1 MWSNGYAESYVSVV
15 EFMHLHSF
23 FFYISLQ
30 SAMIAVSPDN
40 TSDFNSIV
48 LNVNNS
54 AEFGLETEY
63 DIQTG
68 GKAVVIQNS
77 HAVAGTA
84 SY

>member
-1 MWSNGYAESYVSVV
+1 
-15 EFMHLHSF
+15 MHFHIYIYIF
-23 FFYISLQ
+23 FFYFLKYIPLQ

-40 TSDFNSIV
+40 TSDFNTIV

>member
-1 MWSNGYAESYVSVV
+1 
-15 EFMHLHSF
+15 
-23 FFYISLQ
+23 
-30 SAMIAVSPDN
+30 MIAVSPDN
-40 TSDFNSIV
+40 TSDFNTIV